1 MQGKTLIPPKEPSLP
16 SFTVSYNYP
25 FENIGIDHA
34 GSIYY
39 KGKSHWR
46 HRMQKCYFLLI
57 KCRIARAIHL
67 EVTCNVD
74 ATSLV
79 LAWRQF
85 ISRNGIAYVI
95 SGDNFKSFKASILKE
110 LCRNNFITGKF
121 VLERSPWWRGFY
133 ALLVGTAKN
142 SFKKS
147 LEEYVFLMMKSIL

>member
-85 ISRNGIAYVI
+85 ISRNGIATLYLVI
-95 SGDNFKSFKASILKE
+95 TLNRLKRQFWKNCVEITLLPGSSF
-110 LCRNNFITGKF
+110 
-121 VLERSPWWRGFY
+121 
-133 ALLVGTAKN
+133 
-142 SFKKS
+142 
-147 LEEYVFLMMKSIL
+147 